1 MTKLTA
7 FFALLAVAATP
18 ALLAVPA
25 TPALAG
31 PEILGPDA
39 AACLPGSGRD
49 AVLLT
54 VDGFKN
60 REGTLRVELWPGNE
74 QDFMRNHHELVA
86 EGKAYQ
92 RVTVAVPKTGVA
104 KICLPLPGPG
114 TYAMGAFHSP
124 TGVRKFNYRDD
135 GATFTRNPRVSI
147 LKTKPKASEVAMRF
161 NSGLSESN
169 VTLNYL
175 RGLGF
180 GPIPKEELQSA
191 GNR

>member
-1 MTKLTA
+1 MPRLA
-7 FFALLAVAATP
+7 CLFPIALLLASPHP
-18 ALLAVPA
+18 ARA
-25 TPALAG
+25 
-31 PEILGPDA
+31 EILGPDA
-39 AACLPGSGRD
+39 AACAPGAGKD
-49 AVLLT
+49 AVLLV

-92 RVTVAVPKTGVA
+92 RVTVPVPASGPA
-104 KICLPLPGPG
+104 RICVSLPGPG

-124 TGVRKFNYRDD
+124 TGVRKFNYKDD
-135 GATFTRNPRVSI
+135 GATFTRNPKVGI
-147 LKTKPKASEVAMRF
+147 FNTKPKAADVAMRF
-161 NSGLSESN
+161 NRGLSESH

-180 GPIPKEELQSA
+180 GPVSKDKPQSTDK
-191 GNR
+191 R